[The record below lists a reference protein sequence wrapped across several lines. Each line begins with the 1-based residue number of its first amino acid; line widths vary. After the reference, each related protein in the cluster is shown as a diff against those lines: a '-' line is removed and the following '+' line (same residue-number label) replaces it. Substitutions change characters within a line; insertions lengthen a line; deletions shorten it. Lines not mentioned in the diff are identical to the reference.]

1 MSVCPTDGGGSTAS
15 FNASLQSDLAA
26 VNGDR
31 SRYGLGVCPSCSK
44 GLTADEIAARLAI
57 ATAEKIEEIDVW
69 AGVGVGDSD
78 AQMWWDALRKWKAS

>member
-1 MSVCPTDGGGSTAS
+1 MRQQ
-15 FNASLQSDLAA
+15 LL
-26 VNGDR
+26 
-31 SRYGLGVCPSCSK
+31 CPSCSK

-78 AQMWWDALRKWKAS
+78 AQMWWDALRKWKAG